1 MIKMITK
8 TEGERKIKW
17 RDVRGIAPNLLD
29 GEDAQ
34 AWVNGIR
41 SVGYDDYQQ
50 QRLITPYQSGIAAKY
65 WRDLIQYELSC
76 VNGSKLSIDLPA
88 LVIEQLDSFESI
100 LNVEIQKH
108 YYSYV
113 GQPSIIKTDGNLIE
127 TPIIGY
133 ALKESGLDAMI
144 TAIPFGILM
153 SIWQDS
159 SFQCY
164 ITIIDDRW
172 SGCRCISSQSYN
184 N

>member
-1 MIKMITK
+1 MT
-8 TEGERKIKW
+8 TETNTETKIKW
-17 RDVRGIAPNLLD
+17 KDVRGIAPDLLK

-34 AWVNGIR
+34 KWVDRIR
-41 SVGYDDYQQ
+41 SGNSENHQPQV
-50 QRLITPYQSGIAAKY
+50 LITHYQAGIAAEY
-65 WRDLIQYELSC
+65 WRELIQHELSC
-76 VNGSKLSIDLPA
+76 VNGSKLPIDLPTS
-88 LVIEQLDSFESI
+88 VIEQLDLFESI
-100 LNVEIQKH
+100 LTVEIQKH

-113 GQPSIIKTDGNLIE
+113 GQPSIIKTHGNLIE

-144 TAIPFGILM
+144 TVIPFGILM
-153 SIWQDS
+153 SIWRDRL
-159 SFQCY
+159 FQY